1 MRDSQSPSASDSSAA
16 LTSLAASAGGW
27 VVFERDGD
35 ICAGALENES
45 ERRVRIVRAEG
56 GFKILKNRV
65 WALFSVAPNSETDAD
80 ALVAKAQNAARETD
94 ADALWQA
101 VQDRSAVAPDDISKH
116 LPSGDSESHPD
127 FARLRALSAAL
138 QNPAYFRRAGDG
150 GFVPAPKEEMEKA
163 RDSLSARKVRRG
175 EEREFARALAEGKV
189 PEEIA
194 RNAVQLMTVPDKGS
208 AAFRALK
215 KHVGGDGPNIA
226 RFFIE
231 KGVLPDAKGY
241 FAALFERAWRTRGA
255 PDAAGEFPLAPA
267 PEWPTAQATAFS
279 VDDAGTTEVDDAF
292 SAAVRGDGRLRIGVH
307 IAAPAAVIVRGSA
320 ADKIAR
326 ARAMSVYFPD
336 DKRLMLPPQVVSAC
350 SLDAGTCRPALSFYF
365 NFDAESGEMSGEDT
379 AAELV
384 RVGGAHTPD
393 EWNAGRV
400 GGEAG
405 EVFARLARMVET
417 MPEEILHRPERDFKI
432 RATAEGAEVVRVA
445 RGPAEMVVEALMRKV
460 NHAWGM
466 KLAMSDKGVFRHR
479 GMTLATPEDPPYA
492 WTSSPLRRYAD
503 LANQRTLLAELTG
516 EFLPP
521 ENWPALARQF
531 DERLVVARR
540 HQRMMER
547 YWALRAL
554 EARGK
559 NAVLDAEW
567 RDDGRI
573 RLVDFPISGDV
584 RGIHPGAE
592 GEGLRVR
599 VTSVSLLHLR
609 ARFAPTRRS

>member
-1 MRDSQSPSASDSSAA
+1 MRDSHSTPSSAPA
-16 LTSLAASAGGW
+16 SLTALAASAGGW

-35 ICAGALENES
+35 ICAGMLENES

-65 WALFSVAPNSETDAD
+65 WPLFSAAPNSETDAD
-80 ALVAKAQNAARETD
+80 ALVARAQNAARETD
-94 ADALWQA
+94 ADKLWQA
-101 VQDRSAVAPDDISKH
+101 VQTQSAVVPDDLSKH
-116 LPSGDSESHPD
+116 LPAQPPESHPD
-127 FARLRALSAAL
+127 FARLQALSVAL

-150 GFVPAPKEEMEKA
+150 EFAPAPKEEMEKA
-163 RDSLSARKVRRG
+163 RDSLSARKIRRG
-175 EEREFARALAEGKV
+175 EERQFARELAEGKV
-189 PEEIA
+189 PDEIA
-194 RNAVQLMTVPDKGS
+194 QNAVQLMTVPDKGS

-215 KHVGGDGPNIA
+215 KHAGGDGANIA

-231 KGVLPDAKGY
+231 KGVLPDAKAY
-241 FAALFERAWRTRGA
+241 FSALFERAWRTRNA
-255 PDAAGEFPLAPA
+255 PDEKGEFKLSPP
-267 PEWPTAQATAFS
+267 PEWPVAAATAFS

-292 SAAVRGDGRLRIGVH
+292 SATVRGDGRLRIGVH
-307 IAAPAAVIVRGSA
+307 IAAPAAVIARGSA

-350 SLDAGTCRPALSFYF
+350 SLDAGACRPALSFYF

-384 RVGGAHTPD
+384 RVAAAHTPD
-393 EWNAGRV
+393 EWNAGKV

-405 EVFARLARMVET
+405 EVLARLARMVET
-417 MPEEILHRPERDFKI
+417 MPDEILHRPERDFKI
-432 RATAEGAEVVRVA
+432 RATAAGAEVIRVA
-445 RGPAEMVVEALMRKV
+445 RGPAEMVVETLMRKV

-466 KLAMSDKGVFRHR
+466 KLAMSDNGVFRHR

-531 DERLVVARR
+531 DERLVLARR

-547 YWALRAL
+547 YWSLRAL
-554 EARGK
+554 QARGK
-559 NAVLDAEW
+559 NAILDAEW

-573 RLVDFPISGDV
+573 RLVDFPISGDI
-584 RGIHPGAE
+584 RGLHPGAE

-599 VTSVSLLHLR
+599 LTSVNLLHLR
-609 ARFAPTRRS
+609 ARFAPTRRG